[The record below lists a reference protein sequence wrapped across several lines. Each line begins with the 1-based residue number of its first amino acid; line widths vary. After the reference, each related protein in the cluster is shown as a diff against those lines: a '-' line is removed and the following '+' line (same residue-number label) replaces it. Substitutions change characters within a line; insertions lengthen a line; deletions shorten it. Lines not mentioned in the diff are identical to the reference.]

1 MRKTDITTSTKSD
14 PKDITHKEQ
23 YHCWIDTNIM
33 EKPVNREEMMHTK
46 SRGTFFWED
55 GVDVFF
61 LSPSAK
67 VQLKP
72 PDVIYKINKK

>member
-1 MRKTDITTSTKSD
+1 M
-14 PKDITHKEQ
+14 
-23 YHCWIDTNIM
+23 
-33 EKPVNREEMMHTK
+33 K
-46 SRGTFFWED
+46 SRGICFWED

-72 PDVIYKINKK
+72 VDVIYKINMK